1 MMKPGTTEALTVVRQ
16 AEFGFFLS
24 DGENDILLH
33 EREVTGT
40 IAVDETV
47 TVFLYHDHQ
56 NRLSATM
63 AQPIIKNDEM
73 GWLEVVGVRPTHG
86 VFVYNGI
93 SRDLFVS
100 MDELPTDRNEWP
112 AVGDKLFCSLT
123 WDKKGRLM
131 GKLVK
136 GSPITSQ
143 AILADDSWLN
153 QNVKGTIYHFL
164 DEGAALFIENGP
176 IAFLH
181 QDEANGIPRLGQ
193 LVHGRVQFV
202 RDDGRVNITQRQLRT
217 DQQKDDAD
225 VILAFLEARKAGGM
239 PYTDKSSSEDIH
251 ARFGMSKAA
260 FKRALGKLYKERKIE
275 QRDGFTYLAEKK

>member
-1 MMKPGTTEALTVVRQ
+1 MMKPGTTVALKVVRN
-16 AEFGFFLS
+16 APFGFFLS
-24 DGENDILLH
+24 DGQTDILLH
-33 EREVTGT
+33 EKEITETPSIDDT
-40 IAVDETV
+40 I

-63 AQPIIKNDEM
+63 AEPLIKNDEM

-86 VFVYNGI
+86 VFVFNGI

-131 GKLVK
+131 GQLVK
-136 GSPITSQ
+136 GSPVTSK
-143 AILADDSWLN
+143 AIPADESWLN
-153 QNVKGTIYHFL
+153 RNVAGTIYHFL
-164 DEGAALFIENGP
+164 DEGAAILIDGGP

-193 LVHGRVQFV
+193 LIHGRVQFV
-202 RDDGRVNITQRQLRT
+202 REDGRVNLTQRQLRT
-217 DQQKDDAD
+217 DQQKDDSAM
-225 VILAFLEARKAGGM
+225 ILAFLEDRKGDGM
-239 PYTDKSSSEDIH
+239 PYTDKSSPEDIKE
-251 ARFGMSKAA
+251 RFGMSKAA
-260 FKRALGKLYKERKIE
+260 FKRALGKLMKDGKIE
-275 QRDGFTYLAEKK
+275 QRDGFTYRVNQQ